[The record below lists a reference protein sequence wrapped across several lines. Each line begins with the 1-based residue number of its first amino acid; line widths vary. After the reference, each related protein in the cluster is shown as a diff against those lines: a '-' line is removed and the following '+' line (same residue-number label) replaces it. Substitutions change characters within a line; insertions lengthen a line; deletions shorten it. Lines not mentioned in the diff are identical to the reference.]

1 MGIAHVS
8 ADNLNAPL
16 CDVSWCVSHPRPCQY
31 GIVGAGGVGM
41 AIQRTR
47 TDFHIGQPFHSI
59 KGGAA
64 CADANVDLR
73 MDAKLVHGLST
84 PVHVGRATS
93 QSGS

>member
-1 MGIAHVS
+1 
-8 ADNLNAPL
+8 
-16 CDVSWCVSHPRPCQY
+16 
-31 GIVGAGGVGM
+31 M